1 MYASA
6 KPRLITGP
14 RGELHSHPHTEP
26 EHKSQSHWS
35 LTMDG
40 TWIENMDGWM
50 NGTWKIGNEI
60 TRIHLTMA

>member
-1 MYASA
+1 
-6 KPRLITGP
+6 
-14 RGELHSHPHTEP
+14 
-26 EHKSQSHWS
+26 
-35 LTMDG
+35 MDG